1 MEQGRELQS
10 KRICEVGSTEERKK
24 SARQQ
29 AVLTGRT
36 AQRKKSYINKSE
48 VRNKDVLTVAVRDA
62 NRFTVLGEARPSY
75 LQ

>member
-1 MEQGRELQS
+1 MEKECS
-10 KRICEVGSTEERKK
+10 ATSCIDRKD
-24 SARQQ
+24 SA
-29 AVLTGRT
+29 
-36 AQRKKSYINKSE
+36 KKKTYINKRE